1 MKDYYYWNKLEKPS
15 ECDTEAIP
23 DDLVYYDG
31 GIIYLVQTKS
41 GINNVICFR
50 RKKTKTTIK
59 QSFYH
64 FRRFCIYHNIQYI
77 RVEGNRKRYFF
88 LKMFEKGLAPQGY
101 NVRKAEDESYQ
112 RQRNVFYIK
121 LCKDL
126 LLY

>member
-1 MKDYYYWNKLEKPS
+1 MKDYHFWNKLEKPS

-41 GINNVICFR
+41 RINNVICFR
-50 RKKTKTTIK
+50 LKKSKSTVK

-77 RVEGNRKRYFF
+77 RVEGNQRRYLF
-88 LKMFEKGLAPQGY
+88 LKMFENGLAPQGY
-101 NVRKAEDESYQ
+101 NVRKAEEESQQ

-121 LCKDL
+121 LCKNSL
-126 LLY
+126 LH